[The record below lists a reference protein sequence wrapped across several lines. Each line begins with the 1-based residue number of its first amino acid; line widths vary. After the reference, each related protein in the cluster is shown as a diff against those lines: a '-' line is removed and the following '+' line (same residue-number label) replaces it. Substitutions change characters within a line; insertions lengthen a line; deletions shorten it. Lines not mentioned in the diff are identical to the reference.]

1 MSKQLANCSKSK
13 RKRSDDGGRNLKHQ
27 SDQRNRK
34 PRFHPSKN
42 QTRMLNAQPPKTP
55 TMTQNKLNSELQCR
69 QLTTSLWATLL
80 SDNED
85 AELEN
90 KEDDSTHSD
99 SDEEGEWKVKKG
111 NRARSSTKQ
120 SIPTASNSTQLP
132 AIRFFISTRAIES
145 FKSSIAI
152 AKEIDK
158 CMSSNK
164 LKLKF
169 ASIKGNILM
178 MATDDPATHERLN
191 GQWPEN
197 AFIHGVKPLDLTKK
211 ASTRTKIVKGV
222 DPSVDLSDEY
232 LVGQLK
238 NAGLTL
244 VKRIFNKKTN
254 NPTSIVKLSTSERQA
269 FTQAI
274 NQGVRIG
281 YQTFKAEPEHRTLQ
295 CYKCQKAGH
304 SAWNCTNAQVCLKCS
319 GQHSHKDCNATELKC
334 ANCNQSHAACS
345 RQCKELQPPA
355 KSKTNQTINKS
366 YAKVVSNK
374 CDLTATNKSPTLEQA
389 VLEQL
394 KEFVTTSIEAKIK
407 EMTALVIDHISNV
420 LSCFTGNLGVS
431 PGDINKTNNNKMET
445 NNNNNS
451 ELINSFMPQLISI
464 SRRLV
469 ANDEQRVANSSTKQ
483 LQQANKHV

>member
-1 MSKQLANCSKSK
+1 MKYQGLHISHVL
-13 RKRSDDGGRNLKHQ
+13 H
-27 SDQRNRK
+27 
-34 PRFHPSKN
+34 
-42 QTRMLNAQPPKTP
+42 
-55 TMTQNKLNSELQCR
+55 
-69 QLTTSLWATLL
+69 L

-85 AELEN
+85 AELDNE
-90 KEDDSTHSD
+90 EDDSTHSD

-145 FKSSIAI
+145 FKSPIAI
-152 AKEIDK
+152 AKEINK

-178 MATDDPATHERLN
+178 MATDD
-191 GQWPEN
+191 
-197 AFIHGVKPLDLTKK
+197 
-211 ASTRTKIVKGV
+211 
-222 DPSVDLSDEY
+222 
-232 LVGQLK
+232 
-238 NAGLTL
+238 
-244 VKRIFNKKTN
+244 
-254 NPTSIVKLSTSERQA
+254 
-269 FTQAI
+269 
-274 NQGVRIG
+274 
-281 YQTFKAEPEHRTLQ
+281 RTLQ

-304 SAWNCTNAQVCLKCS
+304 SAWNYTNAQVCLKCS

-451 ELINSFMPQLISI
+451 EILHASIDLDFSPPRSKRRATGCQLI
-464 SRRLV
+464 
-469 ANDEQRVANSSTKQ
+469 DKSTSTS
-483 LQQANKHV
+483 